1 MSELSNTV
9 SKAFENACN
18 EIVKAI
24 EKQLPQKTAAIKS
37 EINFDYTVLVKKVF
51 ESVFDNY
58 YGENYDKESLMDSLT
73 FINTTKKIQ
82 PDLIYD
88 KNKFKFLK
96 PIEKE
101 KRAFNKNA
109 VRESTIKQFGDT
121 DIAFDIATSLFDEA
135 TFVEEYSN
143 MSSLDQWEE
152 VQEMVFDFW
161 NMTRANN
168 NRNNL
173 SLSPLEET
181 YKIAYQRSQQEYE
194 KRFNTLIKPRI
205 LKKYGIKLG

>member
-58 YGENYDKESLMDSLT
+58 YGENYDKESLLDSLT

>member
-73 FINTTKKIQ
+73 FINTTKKI
-82 PDLIYD
+82 
-88 KNKFKFLK
+88 
-96 PIEKE
+96 
-101 KRAFNKNA
+101 
-109 VRESTIKQFGDT
+109 
-121 DIAFDIATSLFDEA
+121 
-135 TFVEEYSN
+135 
-143 MSSLDQWEE
+143 
-152 VQEMVFDFW
+152 
-161 NMTRANN
+161 
-168 NRNNL
+168 
-173 SLSPLEET
+173 
-181 YKIAYQRSQQEYE
+181 
-194 KRFNTLIKPRI
+194 
-205 LKKYGIKLG
+205 

>member
-1 MSELSNTV
+1 
-9 SKAFENACN
+9 
-18 EIVKAI
+18 
-24 EKQLPQKTAAIKS
+24 
-37 EINFDYTVLVKKVF
+37 
-51 ESVFDNY
+51 
-58 YGENYDKESLMDSLT
+58 
-73 FINTTKKIQ
+73 
-82 PDLIYD
+82 
-88 KNKFKFLK
+88 
-96 PIEKE
+96 
-101 KRAFNKNA
+101 
-109 VRESTIKQFGDT
+109 
-121 DIAFDIATSLFDEA
+121 
-135 TFVEEYSN
+135 